1 MRSPRML
8 RGRRSAVITA
18 AAVVVVV
25 GAVGGAAV
33 ASSGYREQEVD
44 LGDAS
49 VWVVNDELGAVGRAG
64 TAVGELVSLVDA
76 GTDRSEVAQRGGTVL
91 VVDREKSG
99 VGVLDPATAAIIA
112 TVPVPPGETDVR
124 LVAGRVVVV
133 SGGAVWWTPVD
144 RFADFDADADP
155 TLSFG
160 ADAQV
165 SVDDHGVLFAYTPS
179 TGQVVRVDVAAGST
193 VTDTWQLDAIDGT
206 PDVQLSSVAGRWV
219 VLDRS
224 ASVLRTAD
232 GVVDLQE
239 MIRPGD
245 GAVLQLPSTDGDS
258 AAVATRDRLI
268 AVPLAGQAK
277 RTLVAGRSGSPAR
290 PLRHDGCLHA
300 AWAGGTAWRSCDG
313 GAVELP
319 GGVQPGARLAFR
331 ENGRAL
337 VLNDAHSGRS
347 WAAASDY
354 AVIDNWDDLAAAI
367 RDDTTIEQNDPDVDP
382 TVEKVQEAP
391 VAEPD
396 RFGARPGRST
406 LLPVL
411 LNDHDAN
418 ADVLVLD
425 GVQGAL
431 PQGATV
437 VPVQSR
443 QLLQLQLDDTVSG
456 EFAFR
461 YTVSDGRG
469 ATATAEVTVTVRT
482 PDENGPPVQM
492 RRADAV
498 VQAGG
503 RLAQAVLGEWMD
515 PDGDPIYLREATA
528 DAPDRVSSR
537 PEGSVVF
544 DPGDGA
550 TGSRRVGLIV
560 SDGRDE
566 GIGELRVDVRADGEV
581 PVIADPFVE
590 LATAGEEIVLEPL
603 RHVRGGS
610 GHPQLTAVP
619 AKPDARVLAD
629 FDGGTVRFSSTAAR
643 THYLE
648 YTVVDG
654 DRTATGVIRVEVSP
668 PPERDTTPITVPH
681 TAFLRAGQPGEVDV
695 LATDIDPTGG
705 VLVLT
710 SLTATAEEQGVR
722 VEIVDHR
729 ILRVTLQ
736 RPLETGS
743 AELRYR
749 VSNGLAEAEGRVS
762 VLEVPQP
769 RLPGPPVAEADR
781 VSARVG
787 DVVDIDVL
795 ANDEH
800 PDGEPL
806 TLDPEL
812 VESPEAGLLFASGD
826 RLRYFAPDEPGQ
838 YRASYRVAG
847 PDGQN
852 VTAWVELT
860 VRLADPA
867 TNAKPVPRE
876 VTARALAGETVR
888 IPIPLSGVDPDGDSV
903 ELLGQVSNPERGTV
917 VERGTG
923 WLDYQAGEYS
933 SGTDVF
939 RYAVVDALGARA
951 EGQVRVGIADPPSVA
966 DRPVAVEDSVLV
978 RPGRT
983 VAVRVL
989 ANDSDPGGSP
999 LTLTAVSPVDPDT
1012 AAKVDGD
1019 SVVVRAPDH
1028 EGVFGFEY
1036 TVRNA
1041 DWSTASGHL
1050 TIETSEDAPPA
1061 RPEAS
1066 DVVLTLNDIVDR
1078 DEIDVDVKAHVF
1090 LADAALARAPIRLVR
1105 GYDDAADVLADGR
1118 VRVQVGEHRRIVPF
1132 EVVHPDDPSIGAYA
1146 FIWVPGRDD
1155 AIPQLRTD
1163 APEVRVESGEEVR
1176 IELADQVIAASGRPV
1191 RVADEAGVR
1200 AVHADGTD
1208 LVVDED
1214 TLRYRSEEGYFGPA
1228 SISLTVTDGDRP
1240 DDPAGR
1246 TGTIVIPIV
1255 VEPIDGQPPSFVGQ
1269 VLDLEPGQP
1278 KTIDLVRLTTHPYAR
1293 TAEGLSYRVID
1304 ASAGFSVSLSGSRLV
1319 IRASPQAVSGT
1330 SGRVTIGVSA
1340 GEVTGTPG
1348 VIELRVVPST
1358 RPLARPADD
1367 DAVVVRGATTEVD
1380 VLSNDQPGNPFPREP
1395 LRVVGI
1401 TGLDATNLPHGVHVQ
1416 PSDDRATLT
1425 VRVDGDAEP
1434 GDTTIGYVVE
1444 DATGDPARRAWANV
1458 RISVQDRPAPITDL
1472 RMTGFGAGR
1481 IDLAFGAGVA
1491 NNSPITGY
1499 RVDLLDPATRE
1510 RVGGSICDATT
1521 CSIVT
1526 PGNGAANAVIVR
1538 VTARNAIGDSAPVEL
1553 GGAVWSDIV
1562 PAAPVGLT
1570 AQPRDGRLLIEWA
1583 PVGVPGGSPVRS
1595 YVVTV
1600 AGVPVEVAAWSACTV
1615 SSCSIESQ
1623 ALANGSV
1630 VSFAVS
1636 ARNDAYPALVQWSE
1650 ASGVGT
1656 PFGRPIAAAA
1666 SAVSDDARGAVTV
1679 SWAGFEG
1686 NGDPVLG
1693 YYVQRLVSADAVPSG
1708 AQACSVTSPAPG
1720 RVVPPTSGGAVAET
1734 IETDGATRSVTFS
1747 GAVGTPG
1754 RYGFVVW
1761 GWNRAGCVRGDV
1773 VQATVRPAPGPV
1785 GSVSSRMDWLA
1796 ANEVWDRRIDSIA
1809 GAGGARLE
1817 IVAVDNRGV
1826 QLGAPR
1832 SFSGS
1837 GWLRELLQRPFGETA
1852 RFQVRACSEWGNC
1865 GPWSDPLP
1873 TGSTPSLTF
1882 TVPGL
1887 AYAPADGPWGESVWR
1902 WSGDPDNSGLPATYR
1917 CGIAGDDVGRP
1928 AQSPVSCRVDDAGP
1942 NDRVWLDVEVAG
1954 VTARKWNR

>member
-8 RGRRSAVITA
+8 RGRRSAVLTA
-18 AAVVVVV
+18 TAVLVVV
-25 GAVGGAAV
+25 GAVSGAAV

-76 GTDRSEVAQRGGTVL
+76 GGDDSEIVQRGATVL

-99 VGVLDPATAAIIA
+99 VGVLDPANAAIVT
-112 TVPVPPGETDVR
+112 TVPLPPGQAEVS
-124 LVAGRVVVV
+124 LAAGRVVVV
-133 SGGAVWWTPVD
+133 SGGAVWWTSIAG
-144 RFADFDADADP
+144 FADFDADTDP
-155 TLSFG
+155 MLSFG
-160 ADAQV
+160 ADAQI
-165 SVDDHGVLFAYTPS
+165 SVDEAGGLFAYTPS
-179 TGQVVRVDVAAGST
+179 TGQVVRVDVTAGAT
-193 VTDTWQLDAIDGT
+193 VTDTWQLDPVDGT
-206 PDVQLSSVAGRWV
+206 PDVQISSIADRWV

-232 GVVDLQE
+232 GAVDLAE
-239 MIRPGD
+239 TVRPGD
-245 GAVLQLPSTDGDS
+245 GAVLQLPSTVGD
-258 AAVATRDRLI
+258 AVAVATREHLV
-268 AVPLAGQAK
+268 AVPLDGQAV
-277 RTLVAGRSGSPAR
+277 RTLVADRSGTPAR
-290 PLRHDGCLHA
+290 PIRHDGCLHA
-300 AWAGGTAWRSCDG
+300 AWAGGSAWRSCGD
-313 GAVELP
+313 GAVDLP
-319 GGVQPGARLAFR
+319 GGVESGAQLSFR
-331 ENGRAL
+331 TNGRAL

-354 AVIDNWDDLAAAI
+354 ELIDNWDELADAI

-382 TVEKVQEAP
+382 TVEKEQQP
-391 VAEPD
+391 PKAEPD
-396 RFGARPGRST
+396 RFGARPGRAT

-411 LNDHDAN
+411 LNDQDAN
-418 ADVLVLD
+418 ADVLVID
-425 GVQGAL
+425 AIQGVL
-431 PQGATV
+431 PEGATV

-443 QLLQLQLDDTVSG
+443 QLLQLQLGEAVRG
-456 EFAFR
+456 EFAFG
-461 YTVSDGRG
+461 YTISDGRG
-469 ATATAEVTVTVRT
+469 ATASAEVTITVRG
-482 PDENGPPVQM
+482 PDENGPPVQV

-503 RLAQAVLGEWMD
+503 RLSQAVLGEWMD
-515 PDGDPIYLREATA
+515 PDGDPIYLREATT
-528 DAPDRVSSR
+528 DAPDRVSST
-537 PEGSVVF
+537 PEGAVVF
-544 DPGDGA
+544 DADGGA
-550 TGSRRVGLIV
+550 AGSKRVGLVV

-566 GIGELRVDVRADGEV
+566 GVGELRVDVRDAGDV
-581 PVIADPFVE
+581 LLVADPFVA

-619 AKPDARVLAD
+619 ARPDARVLAD
-629 FDGGTVRFSSTAAR
+629 FDGGTVRFSSATAG

-681 TAFLRAGQPGEVDV
+681 TAFLQTGRAGEVDV

-710 SLTATAEEQGVR
+710 TLTATAEDQGVR

-729 ILRVTLQ
+729 ILRVTLL

-749 VSNGLAEAEGRVS
+749 VSNGLADAEGRVAL
-762 VLEVPQP
+762 LEVPPP
-769 RLPGPPVAEADR
+769 RVPEPPVADDDR

-800 PDGEPL
+800 PDGETL

-812 VESPEAGLLFASGD
+812 VVEPDAGLLFVSGD
-826 RLRYFAPDEPGQ
+826 RLRYFAPGEPGQ
-838 YRASYRVAG
+838 YRASYKVSG
-847 PDGQN
+847 PDGQFA
-852 VTAWVELT
+852 TAWVDLT
-860 VRLADPA
+860 VRVADPD
-867 TNAKPVPRE
+867 TNTKPVPRE
-876 VTARALAGETVR
+876 VTARAFAGETVR

-917 VERGTG
+917 VERGAG
-923 WLDYQAGEYS
+923 WLDYRAGEYS

-939 RYAVVDALGARA
+939 RYAVVDALGGRA
-951 EGQVRVGIADPPSVA
+951 EGQVRVGIAERPSVP

-999 LTLTAVSPVDPDT
+999 LVLTGVSALDPDT
-1012 AAKVDGD
+1012 TARLDGE
-1019 SVVVRAPDH
+1019 SLVVRLPDR

-1036 TVRNA
+1036 SLRNA
-1041 DWSTASGHL
+1041 NWSTASGHL
-1050 TIETSEDAPPA
+1050 TVETREDAAPA

-1078 DEIDVDVKAHVF
+1078 DEVDVDVKEQVF
-1090 LADAALARAPIRLVR
+1090 LADASLARMPVRLVP
-1105 GYDDAADVLADGR
+1105 GYDDAAEVLPDGR
-1118 VRVQVGEHRRIVPF
+1118 VRVQVGDQRQIIPY

-1146 FIWVPGRDD
+1146 FIWVPGCDD

-1163 APEVRVESGEEVR
+1163 APEVRVQSGEEVR
-1176 IELADQVIAASGRPV
+1176 IELADHVIAASGRPV
-1191 RVADEAGVR
+1191 QVADRAGVR
-1200 AVHADGTD
+1200 AVHGDGTD
-1208 LVVDED
+1208 LVVDAD

-1228 SISLTVTDGDRP
+1228 SISLTVTDGDGP
-1240 DDPAGR
+1240 DDPTAR

-1255 VEPIDGQPPSFVGQ
+1255 VEPVEGQPPSFVGQ

-1293 TAEGLSYRVID
+1293 TGEGLSYRVID
-1304 ASAGFSVSLSGSRLV
+1304 ASEDFSVSLSGSRLV
-1319 IRASPQAVSGT
+1319 IQAASQAATGT

-1340 GEVTGTPG
+1340 GQVAGTPG
-1348 VIELRVVPST
+1348 VIELHVVPST

-1367 DAVVVRGATTEVD
+1367 VAVVVRGATTQVD
-1380 VLSNDQPGNPFPREP
+1380 VLANDQPGNPFPREP
-1395 LRVVGI
+1395 LRVVGLS
-1401 TGLDATNLPHGVHVQ
+1401 GLDATNLPRGVHVQ

-1425 VRVDGDAEP
+1425 VRVDGDAAP

-1458 RISVQDRPAPITDL
+1458 RISVQDRPAPVADL
-1472 RMTGFGAGR
+1472 RMTGFGDRR
-1481 IDLAFGAGVA
+1481 IDLAFAAGVA

-1499 RVDLLDPATRE
+1499 RVDLIDVDTRE
-1510 RVGGSICDATT
+1510 RIGGSLCEATT
-1521 CSIVT
+1521 CSAAT
-1526 PGNGAANAVIVR
+1526 AGNGAANAVIVR

-1553 GGAVWSDIV
+1553 GGAVWSDVV
-1562 PAAPVGLT
+1562 PAAPTGLV
-1570 AQPRDGRLLIEWA
+1570 AQPRDGRLLIAWS
-1583 PVGVPGGSPVRS
+1583 PVAVRGGSAVRS

-1600 AGVPVEVAAWSACTV
+1600 AGVPVEVAATAACTA
-1615 SSCSIESQ
+1615 SACSIESQ

-1630 VSFAVS
+1630 VPFAVS
-1636 ARNDAYPALVQWSE
+1636 ARNDAYPALAQWSE

-1656 PFGRPIAAAA
+1656 PFGRPVAAAA
-1666 SAVSDDARGAVTV
+1666 SAVADDASGTVTV
-1679 SWAGFEG
+1679 SWPGFEG

-1693 YYVQRLVSADAVPSG
+1693 YFVQRLVSPDAVPTG
-1708 AQACSVTSPAPG
+1708 AQTCSVTAPAPG
-1720 RVVPPTSGGAVAET
+1720 TVVRPTNGGAVAET
-1734 IETDGATRSVTFS
+1734 IETDGATRSVAFS
-1747 GAVGTPG
+1747 GAVGAPG

-1785 GSVSSRMDWLA
+1785 GEVSSRMDWLA
-1796 ANEVWDRRIDSIA
+1796 VNDTWDRRIDSVQ
-1809 GAGGARLE
+1809 AGGSLLE
-1817 IVAVDNRGV
+1817 IVAVDDRGV
-1826 QLGAPR
+1826 QIGAPR
-1832 SFSGS
+1832 SFAGS

-1852 RFQVRACSEWGNC
+1852 RFQVRACTVWGSC

-1873 TGSTPSLTF
+1873 TGSSPSLTF
-1882 TVPGL
+1882 ALPGL
-1887 AYAPADGPWGESVWR
+1887 TVSGDGPRGGVVWR
-1902 WSGDPDNSGLPATYR
+1902 WSGDPGNSGLPAAYR
-1917 CGIAGDDVGRP
+1917 CGAEGDDVGRP
-1928 AQSPVSCRVDDAGP
+1928 AQGPVSCRIDGARA